1 MIWLLTGASHTG
13 KTALARRIL
22 VARPRLSL
30 SLDLLKMGCIR
41 GGLTALTPEDDDA
54 LAAFLWPVV
63 RGVMRTALENGQ
75 DLLIEG
81 GYIPED
87 WEEDFTADERRFIR
101 YGGLVMTET
110 YIRTHWADILA
121 HGCDAERRKDPS
133 WTMADA
139 LADNAQHEAAC
150 LRRGL
155 PILYIREDWEQD
167 TARWPQVFPDGAV

>member
-13 KTALARRIL
+13 KTTLALRIL
-22 VARPRLSL
+22 AARPRLSL

-54 LAAFLWPVV
+54 LADFLWPVV
-63 RGVMRTALENGQ
+63 RGILRTALENGQ
-75 DLLIEG
+75 DLLVEG

-87 WEEDFTADERRFIR
+87 WAEDFTADERRSIR
-101 YGGLVMTET
+101 FCGLVMTEP
-110 YIRTHWADILA
+110 YIRTHWADILGHENA
-121 HGCDAERRKDPS
+121 AEKRKTSDF
-133 WTMADA
+133 TLEDA
-139 LADNAQHEAAC
+139 LADNAQLEAAC

-155 PILYIREDWEQD
+155 PILYIREDWERD

>member
-13 KTALARRIL
+13 KTALALRIL
-22 VARPRLSL
+22 AARPRLSL
-30 SLDLLKMGCIR
+30 SLDLLKMGLIR
-41 GGLTALTPEDDDA
+41 GGLTALTPENDDA

-63 RGVMRTALENGQ
+63 RGLMKTALENGQ

-87 WEEDFTADERRFIR
+87 WAEDFTEAERRSIW
-101 YGGLVMTET
+101 YCGLVMTET
-110 YIRTHWADILA
+110 YLRTHWADILA

-133 WTMADA
+133 WAMADA
-139 LADNAQHEAAC
+139 LEENAQHEAAC

-155 PILYIREDWEQD
+155 PVLYISQDWEQD
-167 TARWPQVFPDGAV
+167 TARWPAYFR